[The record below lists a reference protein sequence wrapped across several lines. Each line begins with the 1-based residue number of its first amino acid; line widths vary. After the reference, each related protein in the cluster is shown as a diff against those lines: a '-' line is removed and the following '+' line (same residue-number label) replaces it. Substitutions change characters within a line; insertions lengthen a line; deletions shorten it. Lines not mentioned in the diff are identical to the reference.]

1 MPGHGENNG
10 SHGFGG
16 ECVER
21 TWQLKSLG
29 RKASKAS
36 LSLSQS
42 RPFFVKSPS
51 RLVMLPVEMFPA
63 VESAEGLDVV
73 LHEECWL

>member
-1 MPGHGENNG
+1 
-10 SHGFGG
+10 
-16 ECVER
+16 
-21 TWQLKSLG
+21 
-29 RKASKAS
+29 
-36 LSLSQS
+36 
-42 RPFFVKSPS
+42 VKSPS